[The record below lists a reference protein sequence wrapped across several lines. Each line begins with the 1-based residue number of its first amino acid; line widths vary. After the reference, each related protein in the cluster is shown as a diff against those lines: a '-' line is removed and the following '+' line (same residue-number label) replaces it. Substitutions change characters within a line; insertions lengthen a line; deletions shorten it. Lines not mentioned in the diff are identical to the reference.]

1 MCRWCSFIPEAAY
14 RALSRDPEV
23 EPALRAQLR
32 RGSRVDAQVVKLR
45 EANRIMAA
53 AGPRLA
59 PQATP
64 FPVPRFP
71 VFDARH
77 GNVLPGQP
85 VADPMQSADAVV
97 VGAVSLAEHVARFFA
112 ADFDRNSFDHGGGAM
127 QSTVHFLM
135 KPGQAKWSG
144 SQVLFSDGD
153 GSLFLDPTLSDD
165 LVAHEWGHAVVG
177 TTVQLSNLNN
187 EAGALNESL
196 ADVFGAMFRQ
206 WRAGQGFEA
215 ADWKMGMDLIGPG
228 LRARGITCIRD
239 MADPGA
245 PHCILPQP
253 VTYSGIQW
261 PAKPHLAS
269 GVPNRA
275 FYLACR
281 QVGGNS
287 WQTIGQVWYRAIIA
301 SGRVP
306 GMTLSDFASRTRNG
320 AQTSF
325 GAATAAA
332 VDQAWLEVGL

>member
-1 MCRWCSFIPEAAY
+1 MCRWCNFIPEAAY

-23 EPALRAQLR
+23 EPALRARLR
-32 RGSRVDAQVVKLR
+32 RTARVDAQVVKLR

-53 AGPRLA
+53 VGPRLA

-64 FPVPRFP
+64 FPTPSLP
-71 VFDARH
+71 VFDAR
-77 GNVLPGQP
+77 GASVLPGQP
-85 VADPMQSADAVV
+85 VADPMQSADPAV
-97 VGAVSLAEHVARFFA
+97 ASAASLAGQVARFFA
-112 ADFDRNSFDHGGGAM
+112 AEFDRNSFDHGGGAM

-135 KPGQAKWSG
+135 QPGQARWSG

-206 WRAGQGFEA
+206 WRAGQSFGA
-215 ADWKMGMDLIGPG
+215 ADWKMGTDLIGPG
-228 LRARGITCIRD
+228 LRARGTTCIRD
-239 MADPGA
+239 MADPRA

-253 VTYSGIQW
+253 VTYAGIEW

-306 GMTLSDFASRTRNG
+306 GMTLSDFASRTRSV

-325 GAATAAA
+325 GAATATA
-332 VDQAWLEVGL
+332 VDQAWREVEL